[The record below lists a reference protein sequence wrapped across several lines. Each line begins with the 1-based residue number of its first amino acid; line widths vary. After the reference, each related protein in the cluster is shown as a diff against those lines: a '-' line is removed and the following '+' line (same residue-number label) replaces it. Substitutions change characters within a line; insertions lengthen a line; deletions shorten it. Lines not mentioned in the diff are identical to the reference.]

1 MIRRPPRSTRTDP
14 LFPYTTLFRSDR
26 DRPRAGAQRLRRVRG
41 IVLARAE
48 LVEVVVGGDVGVGGQ
63 FFVGA
68 EARTRLFGGD
78 GGLRRRGRLGF
89 RAAGE
94 RERGGRGEGREQLPA
109 LPVDR
114 FVGDRGRGDPQGVSQ
129 GQGGRSEAHKRV
141 CQYV

>member
-78 GGLRRRGRLGF
+78 GGLRRRGR
-89 RAAGE
+89 RSEE
-94 RERGGRGEGREQLPA
+94 RRVGREW
-109 LPVDR
+109 
-114 FVGDRGRGDPQGVSQ
+114 VSTRRL
-129 GQGGRSEAHKRV
+129 RSS
-141 CQYV
+141 QYD